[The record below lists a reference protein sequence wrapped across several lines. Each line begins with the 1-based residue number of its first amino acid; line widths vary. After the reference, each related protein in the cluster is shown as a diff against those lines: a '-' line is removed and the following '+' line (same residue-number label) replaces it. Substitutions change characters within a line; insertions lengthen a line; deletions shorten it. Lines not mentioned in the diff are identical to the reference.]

1 MKYNLMIAAKAAC
14 ILCFAS
20 VSHAATV
27 DGIQAESGVI
37 AFFDKPYGFSE
48 WKVSPQAKN
57 RPQTTVNYTLSDSWS
72 ALRDRKR
79 LDETIDMI
87 KVDAH
92 DARHLDDAEIAEMV
106 RVRLLKTEKSCKK
119 GGSSVSWQPVQGE
132 NVIAS
137 SIYVC
142 RRDRYIGPKI
152 FSAKVGVGV
161 AVWAMR
167 EGDSVFLFQYVG
179 FRPEFKKGEVNKIAN
194 QMAYRANKVWPIN
207 LVMASEQVALN
218 SSPLAAQ

>member
-1 MKYNLMIAAKAAC
+1 MKRNLMLAAQIAC
-14 ILCFAS
+14 IACFAS
-20 VSHAATV
+20 VSHAAPA
-27 DGIQAESGVI
+27 DGIQAESGVV

-48 WKVSPQAKN
+48 WKVAPGAKSQTQA
-57 RPQTTVNYTLSDSWS
+57 TDSWS

-92 DARHLDDAEIAEMV
+92 DARNLDDAEIARMV
-106 RVRLLKTEKSCKK
+106 EARLLKTEKSCKK
-119 GGSSVSWQPVQGE
+119 GGNSVSWQPMQGE

-137 SIYVC
+137 DIYVC
-142 RRDRYIGPKI
+142 RQDRYKGPKI

-207 LVMASEQVALN
+207 LAMATEQVALN

>member
-1 MKYNLMIAAKAAC
+1 MKYNLMIAAQIAC
-14 ILCFAS
+14 MACFAS
-20 VSHAATV
+20 VSHAAPV
-27 DGIQAESGVI
+27 DRVQAESGVV

-48 WKVSPQAKN
+48 WKVSPQAKSRSQITAEN
-57 RPQTTVNYTLSDSWS
+57 TKSDSWS

-87 KVDAH
+87 QVDAH
-92 DARHLDDAEIAEMV
+92 DARNLDDAEIALMV
-106 RVRLLKTEKSCKK
+106 EARLLKTEKSCKK
-119 GGSSVSWQPVQGE
+119 GGNSVSWQPVQGE

-137 SIYVC
+137 NIYVC
-142 RRDRYIGPKI
+142 RRDRYNGPEI

-179 FRPEFKKGEVNKIAN
+179 FRPEFRKGDVDKIAS

-207 LVMASEQVALN
+207 LVMATEQVALN
-218 SSPLAAQ
+218 SSPLAAN